1 VKADLLSDEIPDD
14 CGVQSLMAHDAEG
27 GEAPHESVVDPALPQ
42 GPETADARDG
52 ARPRRGHP
60 PFDASYQGGTPPWDI
75 GRPQPAF
82 VRLAEAGE
90 VRGRVLDVGCG
101 TGEHAL
107 MAAGRGLKA
116 TGIDAAPTAIR
127 LAREKAA
134 RRSLD
139 ARFEVWDALDL
150 PAFGEQFD
158 TVLDCGL
165 FHVFDDDDRVRFLTS
180 LRGVV
185 VPGGRYFLLC
195 FSDKQPGDWGPRRIR
210 QDELQHCFAVG
221 WRIDSIEDTVL
232 EVTFAPEGAR
242 SWFAALTRV

>member
-1 VKADLLSDEIPDD
+1 V
-14 CGVQSLMAHDAEG
+14 AEHSRA
-27 GEAPHESVVDPALPQ
+27 E
-42 GPETADARDG
+42 
-52 ARPRRGHP
+52 
-60 PFDASYQGGTPPWDI
+60 FDASYQEGTPAWDI

-82 VRLAEAGE
+82 VRLVDAGE

-107 MAAGRGLKA
+107 LAAGRGLEA

-134 RRSLD
+134 QRSVH

-150 PAFGEQFD
+150 PTLGEQFD

-165 FHVFDDDDRVRFLTS
+165 FHVLDDDDRARFVVS
-180 LRGVV
+180 LSAIV

-195 FSDKQPGDWGPRRIR
+195 FSDQQPGDWGPRRIR
-210 QDELQHCFAVG
+210 QEELLHSFAVG

-232 EVTFAPEGAR
+232 EITLDTEGAR
-242 SWFAALTRV
+242 SWLAALTRL